1 MLHITGGGL
10 AEHGELGIDLLADDA
25 QLSPQALQRQGL
37 EHVADDVVLNGLLG
51 IFKIIVAAEKGDV
64 GGRAYLSHMAG
75 QLNAR
80 DKRHADIGEQQIR
93 LILLHQLEGIQSVA
107 GAAQ

>member
-1 MLHITGGGL
+1 M
-10 AEHGELGIDLLADDA
+10 AEHGKLGVNFLADDA
-25 QLSPQALQRQGL
+25 QLSPQALQGQGL
-37 EHVADDVVLNGLLG
+37 EHVADDVVLNSLFGVL
-51 IFKIIVAAEKGDV
+51 KVIIAAEKGDV